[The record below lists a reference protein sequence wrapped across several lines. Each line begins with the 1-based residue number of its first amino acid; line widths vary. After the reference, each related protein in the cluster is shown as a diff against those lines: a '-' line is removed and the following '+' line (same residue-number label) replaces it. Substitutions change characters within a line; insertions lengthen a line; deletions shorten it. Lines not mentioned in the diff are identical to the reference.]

1 MVGDSASVM
10 MPWQGHPDILID
22 RFDVRAHLD
31 TIVETPNIKKEEE
44 EMTYEERTMN
54 YERYR
59 ILVQN
64 EFLGV
69 NEEKFL
75 HQIYLEEQFGPI
87 ALKQQSHELSE
98 KEKRKKGAA
107 IGFTY
112 EDSTSIPDSSFNTF
126 QEKKNK
132 ENNAGKTSDDDDD
145 SDLDFGMLIAYQ
157 KRKREFSY

>member
-31 TIVETPNIKKEEE
+31 TIVETPNIKKEE